1 MATDPIYGYS
11 TPEIVY
17 TEYYVSL
24 VSTMSLA
31 GLINPGFL
39 QYNGIIPDDWQP
51 HLPVI
56 ISQNSADI
64 EYANGVA
71 IRANDNEVSFAFLA
85 EVAPLSDVELSIGVA
100 HRFLGSLPGVQYESV
115 MIDLQGYAMLPQG
128 CPGIMNIGSRFHGI
142 LPVISHE
149 SVYTAPDHETR
160 FYVQENNRANDS
172 RIDCLDLRA
181 HTTYSVPPTHRDP
194 AGSPFI
200 PDVLRNWTNH
210 VAGFTELATN
220 FIEQHIVEGGTE

>member
-17 TEYYVSL
+17 TEYHVSL

-71 IRANDNEVSFAFLA
+71 IRGKRQRS
-85 EVAPLSDVELSIGVA
+85 
-100 HRFLGSLPGVQYESV
+100 
-115 MIDLQGYAMLPQG
+115 
-128 CPGIMNIGSRFHGI
+128 
-142 LPVISHE
+142 
-149 SVYTAPDHETR
+149 
-160 FYVQENNRANDS
+160 
-172 RIDCLDLRA
+172 
-181 HTTYSVPPTHRDP
+181 
-194 AGSPFI
+194 
-200 PDVLRNWTNH
+200 
-210 VAGFTELATN
+210 
-220 FIEQHIVEGGTE
+220 